1 MGIARRVELLRWASK
16 SGAWI
21 VEDDY
26 DGEFRY
32 SRRPLPAL
40 QSLDRNGNVIYVG
53 SFSKMLFP
61 ALRLGYMVVPT
72 GLLTR
77 ILTAKFQTDWHSPT
91 SDQAI
96 VSDFFNDGHFM
107 RHIRKMRTLYLGRLE
122 AMLAGAHSELKGALS
137 IARPDAGMHVVATL
151 RMGVDDRAVAR
162 TLDSKGVSSFPVSL
176 CSIGGKPAPALLL
189 GFAAYTPKQIKQG
202 CRRLAAALEHL

>member
-1 MGIARRVELLRWASK
+1 LREAIYSYLTISRGVQCQPEQIVVVADTQQALQLVSRALLKPGDPVWVEEPGYFAAQAVFKGAGASMSIARRMELLRWASK

-32 SRRPLPAL
+32 SSRPLPAL

-72 GLLTR
+72 GLLAR
-77 ILTAKFQTDWHSPT
+77 ICSRVENGLAMAPDELQNGATTGC
-91 SDQAI
+91 
-96 VSDFFNDGHFM
+96 ND
-107 RHIRKMRTLYLGRLE
+107 K
-122 AMLAGAHSELKGALS
+122 
-137 IARPDAGMHVVATL
+137 
-151 RMGVDDRAVAR
+151 AV
-162 TLDSKGVSSFPVSL
+162 
-176 CSIGGKPAPALLL
+176 I
-189 GFAAYTPKQIKQG
+189 
-202 CRRLAAALEHL
+202 